1 MSKRNALET
10 ENITKLFFKFA
21 IPSIF
26 GMLIVSLE
34 IMIDGMFLG
43 RNVGPLGLAAVNLSM
58 PLINF
63 LMSVGLMICVGGG
76 VITSIYFGK
85 KKLNKARE
93 LTSITLMLL
102 VGVLEFLSLIVL
114 FNLDFFINFLGANE
128 EVYPYVRAYMIPMMI
143 GAFFY
148 TSPIFTET
156 FVKIEEKP
164 NLVFVSGSVC
174 LTFNALLDYLFI
186 QKFQWGMV
194 GGATATLLACMFGF
208 LALLPNL
215 HFKLPQKSLRIYLKD
230 IKNIFFNGS
239 SEMLSVVSSTFAM
252 YLFNL
257 TLMKKIG
264 VLGVSALT
272 IVFYI
277 NQMLNIS
284 LYGLSQALQPLVAYN
299 LGARHLDKIKK
310 VLRVSLITGG
320 TLGAI
325 AYIGSHIW
333 GGFIIGIFS
342 KGNQELMSLAKTAL
356 FYISFAYLISF
367 LNIISTSFLTSIEKP
382 IESVVVSLGRSIVF
396 IAIPL
401 FILPDL
407 IGAKGI
413 WLSIPIAELMC
424 LVVSYYLMKKAI
436 AQITWRLT
444 KKLKQYV
451 FNSFLW

>member
-215 HFKLPQKSLRIYLKD
+215 HFKLPQKSLRIYIND

-310 VLRVSLITGG
+310 VLKVSLITGG

-424 LVVSYYLMKKAI
+424 LVVSYFLMKKAI

-444 KKLKQYV
+444 KKLK
-451 FNSFLW
+451 

>member
-114 FNLDFFINFLGANE
+114 FNLNFFINFLGANE

-164 NLVFVSGSVC
+164 NLVFISGSVC

-194 GGATATLLACMFGF
+194 GGAVATLLACMFGF
-208 LALLPNL
+208 FALLPNL

-444 KKLKQYV
+444 KKLK
-451 FNSFLW
+451 

>member
-85 KKLNKARE
+85 KKLNRARE

-102 VGVLEFLSLIVL
+102 IGVLEFLSLIVL
-114 FNLDFFINFLGANE
+114 INLDFFINFLGANE
-128 EVYPYVRAYMIPMMI
+128 EVYPYVKAYMIPMMI

-186 QKFQWGMV
+186 QKFQWGMT
-194 GGATATLLACMFGF
+194 GGAVATLLACMLGF

-215 HFKLPQKSLRIYLKD
+215 HFKLPQKSLRIYIKD

-320 TLGAI
+320 ALGAI

-424 LVVSYYLMKKAI
+424 LVVSYFLMKKAI

-444 KKLKQYV
+444 KNLK
-451 FNSFLW
+451 

>member
-320 TLGAI
+320 TLGAV

-382 IESVVVSLGRSIVF
+382 IESVVVSLGRSIIF

-424 LVVSYYLMKKAI
+424 LIVSYFLMKKAI

-444 KKLKQYV
+444 KKFK
-451 FNSFLW
+451 

>member
-85 KKLNKARE
+85 KKLNRARE

-102 VGVLEFLSLIVL
+102 IGVLEFLSLIVL
-114 FNLDFFINFLGANE
+114 INLDFFINFLGANE

-186 QKFQWGMV
+186 QKFQWGMT
-194 GGATATLLACMFGF
+194 GGAVATLLACMLGF

-215 HFKLPQKSLRIYLKD
+215 HFKLPQKSLRIYIKD

-320 TLGAI
+320 TLGAV

-436 AQITWRLT
+436 AQISWRLT
-444 KKLKQYV
+444 KKLK
-451 FNSFLW
+451 

>member
-164 NLVFVSGSVC
+164 NLVFLSGSVC

-194 GGATATLLACMFGF
+194 GGAVATLLACMFGF
-208 LALLPNL
+208 FALLPNL

-407 IGAKGI
+407 IGANGI

-444 KKLKQYV
+444 KKLK
-451 FNSFLW
+451 

>member
-85 KKLNKARE
+85 KKLNRARE

-102 VGVLEFLSLIVL
+102 IGVLEFLSLIVL
-114 FNLDFFINFLGANE
+114 INLDFFINFLGANE

-186 QKFQWGMV
+186 QKFQWGMT
-194 GGATATLLACMFGF
+194 GGAVATLLACMLGF

-215 HFKLPQKSLRIYLKD
+215 HFKLPQKSLRIYIKD

-320 TLGAI
+320 ALGAI

-424 LVVSYYLMKKAI
+424 LVVSYFLMKKAI

-444 KKLKQYV
+444 KNLK
-451 FNSFLW
+451 

>member
-85 KKLNKARE
+85 KKLNRARE

-102 VGVLEFLSLIVL
+102 IGVLEFLSLIVL
-114 FNLDFFINFLGANE
+114 INLDFFINFLGANE

-186 QKFQWGMV
+186 QKFQWGMT
-194 GGATATLLACMFGF
+194 GGAVATLLACMLGF

-215 HFKLPQKSLRIYLKD
+215 HFKLPQKSLRIYIKD

-320 TLGAI
+320 ALGAV

-333 GGFIIGIFS
+333 GSFIIGIFS

-424 LVVSYYLMKKAI
+424 LVVSYFLMKKAI

-444 KKLKQYV
+444 KNLK
-451 FNSFLW
+451 

>member
-85 KKLNKARE
+85 KKLNRARE

-102 VGVLEFLSLIVL
+102 IGVLEFLSLIVL
-114 FNLDFFINFLGANE
+114 INLDFFINFLGANE

-186 QKFQWGMV
+186 QKFQWGMT
-194 GGATATLLACMFGF
+194 GGAVATLLACMLGF

-215 HFKLPQKSLRIYLKD
+215 HFKLPQKSLRIYIKD

-320 TLGAI
+320 ALGAV

-413 WLSIPIAELMC
+413 WLSIPIAGLMC
-424 LVVSYYLMKKAI
+424 LVVSYFLMKKAI

-444 KKLKQYV
+444 KKLK
-451 FNSFLW
+451 

>member
-102 VGVLEFLSLIVL
+102 IGVLEFLSLIVL

-444 KKLKQYV
+444 KKLK
-451 FNSFLW
+451 

>member
-85 KKLNKARE
+85 KKLNRARE

-102 VGVLEFLSLIVL
+102 IGVLEFLSLIVL
-114 FNLDFFINFLGANE
+114 INLDFFINFLGANE

-215 HFKLPQKSLRIYLKD
+215 HFKLPQKSLRIYIND

-444 KKLKQYV
+444 KNLK
-451 FNSFLW
+451 

>member
-102 VGVLEFLSLIVL
+102 IGVLEFLSLIVL

-194 GGATATLLACMFGF
+194 GGAVATLLACMFGF
-208 LALLPNL
+208 FALLPNL

-320 TLGAI
+320 TLGAV

-444 KKLKQYV
+444 KKLK
-451 FNSFLW
+451 

>member
-114 FNLDFFINFLGANE
+114 FNLNFFINFLGANE

-164 NLVFVSGSVC
+164 NLVFISGSVC

-194 GGATATLLACMFGF
+194 GGAVATLLACMFGF
-208 LALLPNL
+208 FALLPNL

-413 WLSIPIAELMC
+413 WLSIPIAELM
-424 LVVSYYLMKKAI
+424 LSLI
-436 AQITWRLT
+436 HI
-444 KKLKQYV
+444 
-451 FNSFLW
+451 

>member
-186 QKFQWGMV
+186 QKFQWGMT
-194 GGATATLLACMFGF
+194 GGAVATLLACMLGF

-215 HFKLPQKSLRIYLKD
+215 HFKLPQKSLRIYIKD

-320 TLGAI
+320 TLGAV

-444 KKLKQYV
+444 KKLK
-451 FNSFLW
+451 

>member
-85 KKLNKARE
+85 KKLNRARE

-102 VGVLEFLSLIVL
+102 IGALEFLSLIVL
-114 FNLDFFINFLGANE
+114 INLDFFINFLGANE

-186 QKFQWGMV
+186 QKFQWGMT
-194 GGATATLLACMFGF
+194 GGAVATLLACMLGF

-215 HFKLPQKSLRIYLKD
+215 HFKLPQKSLRIYIKD

-320 TLGAI
+320 ALGAI

-424 LVVSYYLMKKAI
+424 LVVSYFLMKKAI

-444 KKLKQYV
+444 KKLK
-451 FNSFLW
+451 

>member
-102 VGVLEFLSLIVL
+102 IGVLEFLSLIVL

-215 HFKLPQKSLRIYLKD
+215 HFKLPQKSLRIYIND

-320 TLGAI
+320 TLGAV

-424 LVVSYYLMKKAI
+424 LVVSYFLMKKAI

-444 KKLKQYV
+444 KKLK
-451 FNSFLW
+451 

>member
-208 LALLPNL
+208 LVLLPNL
-215 HFKLPQKSLRIYLKD
+215 HFKLPQKSLRIYIND

-310 VLRVSLITGG
+310 VLKVSLITGG

-444 KKLKQYV
+444 KKLK
-451 FNSFLW
+451 

>member
-85 KKLNKARE
+85 KKLNRARE

-102 VGVLEFLSLIVL
+102 IGVLEFLSLIVL
-114 FNLDFFINFLGANE
+114 INLDFFINFLGANE

-186 QKFQWGMV
+186 QKFQWGMT
-194 GGATATLLACMFGF
+194 GGAVATLLACMLGF

-215 HFKLPQKSLRIYLKD
+215 HFKLPQKSLRIYIKD

-320 TLGAI
+320 ALGAV

-424 LVVSYYLMKKAI
+424 LVVSYFLMKKAI
-436 AQITWRLT
+436 AQIT
-444 KKLKQYV
+444 
-451 FNSFLW
+451 

>member
-102 VGVLEFLSLIVL
+102 IGVLEFLSLIVL
-114 FNLDFFINFLGANE
+114 INLDFFINFLGANE

-194 GGATATLLACMFGF
+194 GGAVATLLACMFGF

-215 HFKLPQKSLRIYLKD
+215 HFKLPQKSLRIYIKD

-444 KKLKQYV
+444 KKLK
-451 FNSFLW
+451 

>member
-85 KKLNKARE
+85 KKLNRARE

-102 VGVLEFLSLIVL
+102 IGVLEFLSLIVL
-114 FNLDFFINFLGANE
+114 INLDFFINFLGANE

-156 FVKIEEKP
+156 FIKIEEKP

-186 QKFQWGMV
+186 QKFQWGMT
-194 GGATATLLACMFGF
+194 GGAVATLLACMLGF

-215 HFKLPQKSLRIYLKD
+215 HFKLPQKSLRIYIKD

-320 TLGAI
+320 ALGAV

-424 LVVSYYLMKKAI
+424 LVVSYFLMKKAI

-444 KKLKQYV
+444 KNLK
-451 FNSFLW
+451 

>member
-102 VGVLEFLSLIVL
+102 IGVLEFLSLIVL

-194 GGATATLLACMFGF
+194 GGAVATLLACMFGF
-208 LALLPNL
+208 FALLPNL

-320 TLGAI
+320 ALGAI

-424 LVVSYYLMKKAI
+424 LVVSYFLMKKAI

-444 KKLKQYV
+444 KKLK
-451 FNSFLW
+451 

>member
-102 VGVLEFLSLIVL
+102 IGVLEFLSLIVL

-215 HFKLPQKSLRIYLKD
+215 HFKLPQKSLRIYIND

-257 TLMKKIG
+257 TLMKKIE

-320 TLGAI
+320 TLGAV

-424 LVVSYYLMKKAI
+424 LVVSYFLMKKAI

-444 KKLKQYV
+444 KKLK
-451 FNSFLW
+451 

>member
-1 MSKRNALET
+1 MSKKNALET

-102 VGVLEFLSLIVL
+102 VGVLELLSLIVL

-128 EVYPYVRAYMIPMMI
+128 EIYPYVRAYMIPMMI

-186 QKFQWGMV
+186 QKFQWGMT
-194 GGATATLLACMFGF
+194 GGAVATLLACMFGF

-320 TLGAI
+320 TLGAV
-325 AYIGSHIW
+325 AYVGSHIW

-342 KGNQELMSLAKTAL
+342 KGNQELISLAKTAL

-424 LVVSYYLMKKAI
+424 LVVSYFLMKKAI

-444 KKLKQYV
+444 KKLK
-451 FNSFLW
+451 

>member
-85 KKLNKARE
+85 KKLNRARE

-102 VGVLEFLSLIVL
+102 IGVLEFLSLIVL
-114 FNLDFFINFLGANE
+114 INLDFFINFLGANE

-186 QKFQWGMV
+186 QKFQWGMT
-194 GGATATLLACMFGF
+194 GGAVATLLACMLGF

-444 KKLKQYV
+444 KKLK
-451 FNSFLW
+451 

>member
-43 RNVGPLGLAAVNLSM
+43 RNVGLLGLAAVNLSM

-85 KKLNKARE
+85 KKLNRARE

-102 VGVLEFLSLIVL
+102 IGVLEFLSLIVL
-114 FNLDFFINFLGANE
+114 INLDFFINFLGANE

-444 KKLKQYV
+444 KKLK
-451 FNSFLW
+451 

>member
-102 VGVLEFLSLIVL
+102 IGVLEFLSLIVL
-114 FNLDFFINFLGANE
+114 INLDFFINFLGANE

-194 GGATATLLACMFGF
+194 GGAVATLLACMFGF

-215 HFKLPQKSLRIYLKD
+215 HFKLPQKSLRIYIKD

-320 TLGAI
+320 ALGAV

-424 LVVSYYLMKKAI
+424 LIVSYFLMKKAI

-444 KKLKQYV
+444 KKLK
-451 FNSFLW
+451 

>member
-102 VGVLEFLSLIVL
+102 IGVLEFLSLIVL

-215 HFKLPQKSLRIYLKD
+215 HFKLPQKSLRIYIND

-444 KKLKQYV
+444 KKLK
-451 FNSFLW
+451 

>member
-102 VGVLEFLSLIVL
+102 IGVLEFLSLIVL
-114 FNLDFFINFLGANE
+114 INLDFFINFLGANE

-194 GGATATLLACMFGF
+194 GGAVATLLACMFGF

-215 HFKLPQKSLRIYLKD
+215 HFKLPQKSLRIYIND

-320 TLGAI
+320 TLGAV

-444 KKLKQYV
+444 KKLK
-451 FNSFLW
+451 

>member
-424 LVVSYYLMKKAI
+424 LVVSYFLMKKAI

-444 KKLKQYV
+444 KKLK
-451 FNSFLW
+451 

>member
-10 ENITKLFFKFA
+10 ENITKIFFKFA

-102 VGVLEFLSLIVL
+102 IGVLEFLSLIVL

-194 GGATATLLACMFGF
+194 GGAVATLLACMFGF

-215 HFKLPQKSLRIYLKD
+215 HFKLPQKSLRIYIND

-367 LNIISTSFLTSIEKP
+367 LNIISTSFLTSIEKT

-444 KKLKQYV
+444 KKLK
-451 FNSFLW
+451 

>member
-10 ENITKLFFKFA
+10 ENIIKLFFKFA

-114 FNLDFFINFLGANE
+114 FNLNFFINFLGANE

-194 GGATATLLACMFGF
+194 GGAVATLLACMFGF
-208 LALLPNL
+208 FALLPNL

-444 KKLKQYV
+444 KKLK
-451 FNSFLW
+451 

>member
-102 VGVLEFLSLIVL
+102 IGVLEFLSLIVL

-215 HFKLPQKSLRIYLKD
+215 HFKLPQKSLRIYIND

-320 TLGAI
+320 TLGAV

-333 GGFIIGIFS
+333 GGFTIGIFS

-424 LVVSYYLMKKAI
+424 LVVSYFLMKKAI

-444 KKLKQYV
+444 KKLK
-451 FNSFLW
+451 

>member
-85 KKLNKARE
+85 KKINKARE

-114 FNLDFFINFLGANE
+114 LNLDFFINFLGANE
-128 EVYPYVRAYMIPMMI
+128 EVYPYVKAYMIPMMI

-164 NLVFVSGSVC
+164 NLVFASGSVC

-186 QKFQWGMV
+186 QKFHWGMT
-194 GGATATLLACMFGF
+194 GGAVATLLACMLGF

-215 HFKLPQKSLRIYLKD
+215 HFKLPQKSLRIYIKD

-257 TLMKKIG
+257 TLMNKIG

-320 TLGAI
+320 ALGAV

-382 IESVVVSLGRSIVF
+382 VESVVVSLGRSIIF

-401 FILPDL
+401 FILPEL

-424 LVVSYYLMKKAI
+424 LVVSYFLMKKAI

-444 KKLKQYV
+444 KNLK
-451 FNSFLW
+451 

>member
-215 HFKLPQKSLRIYLKD
+215 HFKLPQKSLRIYIND

-320 TLGAI
+320 TLGAV

-424 LVVSYYLMKKAI
+424 LVVSYFLMKKAI

-444 KKLKQYV
+444 KKLK
-451 FNSFLW
+451 

>member
-85 KKLNKARE
+85 KKLNRARE

-102 VGVLEFLSLIVL
+102 IGALEFLSLIVL
-114 FNLDFFINFLGANE
+114 INLDFFINFLGANE

-186 QKFQWGMV
+186 QKFQWGMT
-194 GGATATLLACMFGF
+194 GGAVATLLACMLGF
-208 LALLPNL
+208 LALLANL
-215 HFKLPQKSLRIYLKD
+215 HFKLPQKSLRIYIKD

-320 TLGAI
+320 ALGAI

-424 LVVSYYLMKKAI
+424 LVVSYFLMKKAI

-444 KKLKQYV
+444 KKLK
-451 FNSFLW
+451 

>member
-85 KKLNKARE
+85 KKLIKARE

-102 VGVLEFLSLIVL
+102 IGVLEFLSLIVL
-114 FNLDFFINFLGANE
+114 INLDFFINFLGANE

-186 QKFQWGMV
+186 QKFQWGMT
-194 GGATATLLACMFGF
+194 GGAVATLLACMLGF

-320 TLGAI
+320 ALGAI

-424 LVVSYYLMKKAI
+424 LVVSYFLMKKAI
-436 AQITWRLT
+436 AQVTWRLT
-444 KKLKQYV
+444 KKLK
-451 FNSFLW
+451 